1 MALDLVHNT
10 QHEDEAA
17 GRLTGQFQNL
27 PKIDGF
33 VRAFAHQYQLE
44 EDAIWQLFSQ
54 RSLATA
60 VGSQLD
66 MVGAV
71 VNLDRR
77 GRNDADYRLAIY
89 GQIAINTSQGTPED
103 LIGIFNLL
111 TNSQKSLITFVY
123 PAEVGI
129 FSDHDI
135 SGLNLALIYNICQS
149 IIPGGVKLFGIG
161 SYNPDG
167 SGDPAFAFDGGDFAN
182 VAGFGDNGDPAIG
195 GKFVTL
201 YYAGPIEP

>member
-1 MALDLVHNT
+1 MALNLVHNT
-10 QHEDEAA
+10 QYENEAA

-27 PKIDGF
+27 TKIDGF
-33 VRAFAHQYQLE
+33 IRAFAHQYQLE

-54 RSLATA
+54 RSLAA
-60 VGSQLD
+60 AIGVQLD

-71 VNLDRR
+71 VNVSRR

-135 SGLNLALIYNICQS
+135 SGLNLPLIYNICQS
-149 IIPGGVKLFGIG
+149 IIPGGKLFGIG
-161 SYNPDG
+161 SYNSDG
-167 SGDPAFAFDGGDFAN
+167 SGDPAFAFDGGDVAN
-182 VAGFGDNGDPAIG
+182 VDGFGNADNPAIG
-195 GKFVTL
+195 GKFATL
-201 YYAGPIEP
+201 YYVGPIEP

>member
-1 MALDLVHNT
+1 MAQDLIHNT
-10 QHEDEAA
+10 LYENEAA

-54 RSLATA
+54 RGLATA
-60 VGSQLD
+60 FGAQLD

-71 VNLDRR
+71 VNIDRR

-89 GQIAINTSQGTPED
+89 GQIAINISQGTPED

-111 TNSQKSLITFVY
+111 TSSQKSLITFVY

-135 SGLNLALIYNICQS
+135 SGLNLPLIYNICQS

-161 SYNPDG
+161 SYNSDG
-167 SGDPAFAFDGGDFAN
+167 SGDPAFAFEGGDFAN
-182 VAGFGDNGDPAIG
+182 VAGFGDANDLAIG
-195 GKFVTL
+195 GKFATL
-201 YYAGPIEP
+201 YYVGPIEP